1 MDRLCKYLISTNYD
15 CTIYNYTILITDI
28 VSDDIFV
35 IQALATGPD
44 GYPYDEI
51 ADIAI
56 CKVDLVSGTY
66 ETVYHNLIFYDP
78 KHLGKKK
85 LDYLAAVGKIYA
97 EELYAGDPEKKV
109 IEDVSKIINGQNI
122 AAYDGKQEFGRYM
135 SYGEWGI
142 THKTTI
148 MPSVSAKMPISL
160 KCRFPSD
167 EPLTIRKAY
176 RRLLKNDPAQIGLG
190 RRAIHLAQMSSEL
203 MIYMRGKGK
212 Y

>member
-1 MDRLCKYLISTNYD
+1 
-15 CTIYNYTILITDI
+15 

-56 CKVDLVSGTY
+56 CRVDLESKTY
-66 ETVYHNLIFYDP
+66 RTVYHNLIFYDP
-78 KHLGKKK
+78 KLLGKKK

-97 EELYAGDPEKKV
+97 EELYAGDPEQKV
-109 IEDVSKIINGQNI
+109 IEEVFKIINGQNI
-122 AAYDGKQEFGRYM
+122 SAYDTKQEFGRYM

-142 THKTTI
+142 THMTTI

-167 EPLTIRKAY
+167 EPVTIRKAY
-176 RRLLKNDPAQIGLG
+176 KRLLKNDPAEIGLG
-190 RRAIHLAQMSSEL
+190 RRAIHLAQMTSEL
-203 MIYMRGKGK
+203 MIYMRNKGK

>member
-1 MDRLCKYLISTNYD
+1 VADE
-15 CTIYNYTILITDI
+15 IL
-28 VSDDIFV
+28 V
-35 IQALATGPD
+35 IQILPTGPD

-56 CKVDLVSGTY
+56 CAVDLESGTY
-66 ETVYHNLIFYDP
+66 RTVYQNIISYDP

-85 LDYLAAVGKIYA
+85 LDYLAGIGKIYT
-97 EELYAGDPEKKV
+97 EDLYAGDPEKKV
-109 IEDVSKIINGQNI
+109 TEEVSAIIEGNNI

-135 SYGEWGI
+135 TYGEWGL
-142 THKTTI
+142 TPRTTI

-176 RRLLKNDPAQIGLG
+176 RRLLKNDPAGIGTG
-190 RRAIHLAQMSSEL
+190 RRAVHLALMASEL
-203 MIYMRGKGK
+203 MIHMRGKGK